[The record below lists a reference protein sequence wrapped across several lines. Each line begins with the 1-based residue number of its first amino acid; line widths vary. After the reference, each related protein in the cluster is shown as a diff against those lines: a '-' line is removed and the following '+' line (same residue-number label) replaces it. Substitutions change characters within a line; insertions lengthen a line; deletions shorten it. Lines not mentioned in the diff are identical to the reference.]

1 MKFILCFTM
10 IFFASW
16 AVGTTNITGIV
27 QGSYLLIDKVYE
39 EDGQLRPA
47 IDWFESPS
55 GGLKQ
60 PNKEQLNDIALKST
74 RLFVL
79 ASSTE
84 TNQMLYVLS
93 RPPFPKIGGR
103 ISTME
108 KVVFMPGNIVELELA
123 EINESEYKKNL
134 TGLFV
139 NRITSF
145 SGRKYHEPYK
155 AEEDPALYKNSFGFY
170 TLKDIRSFT
179 MTNPQDASR
188 NWYQLYDRNKT
199 KIIFKTD

>member
-1 MKFILCFTM
+1 M
-10 IFFASW
+10 IFFASL

-39 EDGQLRPA
+39 EGGKFRPA

-60 PNKEQLNDIALKST
+60 PNKEQLNNIMLKST

-79 ASSTE
+79 ASSSE

-108 KVVFMPGNIVELELA
+108 RVVFMPENIVELEVT
-123 EINESEYKKNL
+123 EINEPEYNKLL
-134 TGLFV
+134 TNLFV
-139 NRITSF
+139 YRIISV
-145 SGRKYHEPYK
+145 SGIEYLELYK
-155 AEEDPALYKNSFGFY
+155 AEENPAFYRNSIGFY
-170 TLKDIRSFT
+170 TLKDVRSFT
-179 MTNPQDASR
+179 MTEPRDASK
-188 NWYQLYDRNKT
+188 NWYRLYDQYKT
-199 KIIFKTD
+199 KIIIKDD